1 MHIVLFQVLPLC
13 LLNFCSALYNCIY
26 AFWEGE
32 ELRDLLKLINLVSD
46 LLTEAKTK
54 KLKFL
59 SNFFDEFDAMREVF
73 FLTLSVLLTWS
84 VLGEN
89 ISEDTQSEQNST
101 ESPEDIIHVNTNDF
115 LTESAVINE
124 TLVASRPE
132 LSVSIDYENPEM
144 KNIRESSR
152 EAAIN
157 GEKYISL
164 DSYSFHIAGF
174 HPQEKISSNNLVKI
188 QYNCNNSL
196 VTVICTSFWQNCR
209 LNKITE
215 EYKVGERK
223 NV

>member
-1 MHIVLFQVLPLC
+1 
-13 LLNFCSALYNCIY
+13 
-26 AFWEGE
+26 
-32 ELRDLLKLINLVSD
+32 
-46 LLTEAKTK
+46 
-54 KLKFL
+54 
-59 SNFFDEFDAMREVF
+59 MREVF

-89 ISEDTQSEQNST
+89 ISEDTQSEQTST

-196 VTVICTSFWQNCR
+196 VTVICTSF
-209 LNKITE
+209 
-215 EYKVGERK
+215 
-223 NV
+223 